1 MTTSSA
7 TGSVAG
13 SRRYLAV
20 TLAGVLLIGVI
31 LGYWIGTE
39 RSGVSE
45 HVGRAYAT
53 EAQIAI
59 ETDDWTYSVPLDVN
73 WRDRGGTWHSG
84 RPSCLPPGAD
94 VRDVRFAAVPVEVG
108 IGFRQVVAVFCD

>member
-1 MTTSSA
+1 VTTSSA
-7 TGSVAG
+7 TASVVG

-20 TLAGVLLIGVI
+20 TLAGVLLIGVV
-31 LGYWIGTE
+31 LGYWIGTG

-53 EAQIAI
+53 DAQIGI
-59 ETDDWTYSVPLDVN
+59 ETDDWTYSVPLDVY
-73 WRDRGGTWHSG
+73 WRDPIGTWHSG
-84 RPSCLPPGAD
+84 RPSCLPPGVD
-94 VRDVRFAAVPVEVG
+94 RDVRFAAVPVEVG